1 MTIISK
7 RKSPAGRNF
16 LMTGLRRAVLSE
28 LDIELLT
35 DFGDVVLLGGHD
47 GVEDRE
53 DGVEDELVE
62 GTF

>member
-1 MTIISK
+1 
-7 RKSPAGRNF
+7 
-16 LMTGLRRAVLSE
+16 MTGLRRAVLSE